1 MKMLKPKSNEEKA
14 KYKPI
19 QMDEV
24 CKKLRNLTT
33 EMGPRLGYKIGY
45 FAESLAN
52 RLDGK
57 GVVHPQFFYGTAL
70 KLLDDIMNS
79 QALID
84 EGDSSVE
91 EFYCFANTDN
101 IFYSVLRSYIPTIAY
116 AVCPQGFAEAVEE
129 HYRIRNEMILIF
141 GTDH

>member
-1 MKMLKPKSNEEKA
+1 MLKPKSNEEKA
-14 KYKPI
+14 KYSPI
-19 QMDEV
+19 QIDDV

-33 EMGPRLGYKIGY
+33 EISPRLGYKIGS

-57 GVVHPQFFYGTAL
+57 GIVYPQFFYGTAL

-84 EGDSSVE
+84 EGDSSVSE
-91 EFYCFANTDN
+91 YDCFANLDP
-101 IFYSVLRSYIPTIAY
+101 IFYSILRSYIPTIAY

-129 HYRIRNEMILIF
+129 HHRIRNEMILVF